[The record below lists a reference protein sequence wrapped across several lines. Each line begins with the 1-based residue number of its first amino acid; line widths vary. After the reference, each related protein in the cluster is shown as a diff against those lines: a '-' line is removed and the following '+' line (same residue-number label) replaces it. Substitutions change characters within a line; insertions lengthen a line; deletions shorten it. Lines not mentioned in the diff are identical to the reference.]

1 MRGTRVYG
9 SIIFSSQGRIL
20 IVQGRETGKWS
31 FPKGHKST
39 ANEQP
44 LDCAQRETWEE
55 TGISLGKNYLEV
67 LQLAAGKYFI
77 YKLEDE
83 PVLST
88 HDEAEIM
95 DMRWVDLDNLD
106 GFNNNCDIRSYIM
119 RGHLARHKEELCRQ
133 SLMRRKDAAYEKR
146 ILKTEPKE
154 DIILDNPVR
163 NLMESFSTINLVV
176 IQ

>member
-9 SIIFSSQGRIL
+9 SIIFSSHGRIL

-39 ANEQP
+39 PHEQP

-83 PVLST
+83 PMLKT

-133 SLMRRKDAAYEKR
+133 SLMRRKDVSFEKR
-146 ILKTEPKE
+146 PIKTDPKE
-154 DIILDNPVR
+154 DTIVDDPVR
-163 NLMESFSTINLVV
+163 NLMDSFSTMNLVV

>member
-1 MRGTRVYG
+1 
-9 SIIFSSQGRIL
+9 
-20 IVQGRETGKWS
+20 VQGRETGKWS

-55 TGISLGKNYLEV
+55 TGILLGKNYLEV

-83 PVLST
+83 PTLST

-95 DMRWVDLDNLD
+95 DMRWVDLMDLD

-133 SLMRRKDAAYEKR
+133 SLMRRKDASFEKR
-146 ILKTEPKE
+146 VIKAEPME
-154 DIILDNPVR
+154 DTIVDAPVR
-163 NLMESFSTINLVV
+163 NLMDSFSTMNVVV